1 MKINVWNTHDIT
13 LQVSGNEENE
23 IAHASQGDS
32 LDKHKYNTSV
42 VVVR

>member
-1 MKINVWNTHDIT
+1 MKINVWNTHDNT
-13 LQVSGNEENE
+13 LQVAGNEQNE
-23 IAHASQGDS
+23 IAHACQGVS